1 MNVNDMKLG
10 VRYNVTHPSVNEE
23 FQTGDRIRL
32 LENGDILN
40 ITAGG
45 WMEVED
51 VPLATEGM
59 EIEIDQEW
67 LQKQRQDIQN
77 KLGLLQQL

>member
-1 MNVNDMKLG
+1 MKVGL
-10 VRYNVTHPSVNEE
+10 RYVVTHPSVNEE
-23 FQTGDRIRL
+23 FQVGDRIRL
-32 LENGDILN
+32 LEDGDILN
-40 ITAGG
+40 ITVGG

-59 EIEIDQEW
+59 KIKVNQEW

-77 KLGLLQQL
+77 KLEQLTKE